1 MGGAS
6 GGEDRQLSSE
16 LRERLR
22 EAEDLR
28 RQLGGANDLGRELN
42 GVIEGLRRLG
52 SGPVRDDNETAG
64 LLRSQ
69 VIDPLRAIEV
79 ALSQRLQTKTGRGG
93 LRLIDEGAAPDRY
106 RKLVDEYYK
115 RLSSRSLVR

>member
-1 MGGAS
+1 
-6 GGEDRQLSSE
+6 
-16 LRERLR
+16 
-22 EAEDLR
+22 
-28 RQLGGANDLGRELN
+28 
-42 GVIEGLRRLG
+42 
-52 SGPVRDDNETAG
+52 
-64 LLRSQ
+64 

-79 ALSQRLQTKTGRGG
+79 ALSGRLPSKTGRGQ